1 MQNRVEF
8 YPDIETKYEHLLTHM
23 NDKNKI
29 THELINILKEIVNL
43 EEFYS
48 TTLDKFANSI
58 SKLLVGKDP
67 IKEVLITLDKIL
79 TSKSEGSSGLAK

>member
-1 MQNRVEF
+1 
-8 YPDIETKYEHLLTHM
+8 M

-29 THELINILKEIVNL
+29 TNELVNILKQIANL

-67 IKEVLITLDKIL
+67 IKEVLITIDKIL
-79 TSKSEGSSGLAK
+79 TSKSEGSSTLAK

>member
-1 MQNRVEF
+1 MEF

-43 EEFYS
+43 
-48 TTLDKFANSI
+48 
-58 SKLLVGKDP
+58 
-67 IKEVLITLDKIL
+67 
-79 TSKSEGSSGLAK
+79 